1 MAYHHYFPHTDEDVA
16 AMLARCGM
24 TSLDRLYD
32 DIPEE
37 LLLGRE
43 YNLPAAKSERRCAIY
58 SPLLEPRT
66 TLSHVSRGQ
75 ATMTITL
82 WRPFRRFFRALSF

>member
-16 AMLARCGM
+16 AMLDRCGM

-37 LLLGRE
+37 LLLARE
-43 YNLPAAKSERRCAIY
+43 YNLE
-58 SPLLEPRT
+58 
-66 TLSHVSRGQ
+66 V
-75 ATMTITL
+75 
-82 WRPFRRFFRALSF
+82 

>member
-43 YNLPAAKSERRCAIY
+43 YNLPAA
-58 SPLLEPRT
+58 
-66 TLSHVSRGQ
+66 
-75 ATMTITL
+75 
-82 WRPFRRFFRALSF
+82 

>member
-16 AMLARCGM
+16 AMLDRCGM

-37 LLLGRE
+37 LLLARE
-43 YNLPAAKSERRCAIY
+43 YNLPAAKSEKEVRDFFA
-58 SPLLEPRT
+58 
-66 TLSHVSRGQ
+66 HVSRGQ

-82 WRPFRRFFRALSF
+82 RRPFRRFFRALSF